1 MKKIFFMGVM
11 GMFLL
16 GSCNNHSGHSHE
28 GHNHDHEGCTHSHE
42 KEAHNHEGHSH
53 EHDHE
58 GCNHSHDGHK
68 HEAGEHKH
76 EGHNHDH
83 EGCNHDHEGHKH
95 EATEAH
101 AHEGC
106 NHSHGEEAHNHEGH
120 NHKGHNHSH
129 DGHNH
134 AATEAHVHEG
144 HSHDHAHDHGSNP
157 DEIILAPEKA
167 KAAGVMS
174 EIIQPKSF
182 RQVIKA
188 SGEVQA
194 AQGNESVIVANVAGV
209 VSFQRSVT
217 EGMQVGKGATI
228 MSISASKL
236 QEGDPAERARI
247 AYEAAKAD
255 FERASRLV
263 KSQIVSQK
271 EFNAIKEK
279 YENAKVAYE
288 AIANNQTES
297 GVAVSAPMGG
307 YIKNLLVK
315 EGDYVAVGQP
325 LATVTQNN
333 RLFLRADVSER
344 YYKYL
349 NGITS
354 ANFKTPYDNQVYE
367 LESLNGKLLSY
378 GKSSG
383 SFYVPVT
390 FSFDNKGDIIPG
402 SFVEIYL
409 LSKQM
414 ENTLVL
420 PVEALTEEQG
430 LYFIY
435 LQKCEES
442 YKKQEVKLGASNGK
456 EVQILSGVNPGDKV
470 VVKGAYHVKLASASN
485 ALPAHSHEH

>member
-1 MKKIFFMGVM
+1 MKKTFFMGVM

-16 GSCNNHSGHSHE
+16 GSCSSHS
-28 GHNHDHEGCTHSHE
+28 GHNHDHEGHNHATEEH
-42 KEAHNHEGHSH
+42 AQNHEGHSH

-58 GCNHSHDGHK
+58 GHN
-68 HEAGEHKH
+68 HEAGE
-76 EGHNHDH
+76 
-83 EGCNHDHEGHKH
+83 
-95 EATEAH
+95 
-101 AHEGC
+101 
-106 NHSHGEEAHNHEGH
+106 HNHEGH
-120 NHKGHNHSH
+120 NHDAHEGHTHEAT
-129 DGHNH
+129 DALAGHNH
-134 AATEAHVHEG
+134 AATDAHAG
-144 HSHDHAHDHGSNP
+144 HDHGHEHGSNP

-167 KAAGVMS
+167 KAAGVASM
-174 EIIQPKSF
+174 EIQPKSF

-194 AQGNESVIVANVAGV
+194 AQGNESTIVANVAGV

-217 EGMQVGKGATI
+217 EGMQVGKGAAI
-228 MSISASKL
+228 MTISASKL
-236 QEGDPAERARI
+236 QDGDPAERARI
-247 AYEAAKAD
+247 AYEAAMAD
-255 FERASRLV
+255 FARARRLV
-263 KSQIVSQK
+263 KNQIVSQK

-279 YENAKVAYE
+279 YENEKVAYE
-288 AIANNQTES
+288 AIGENQTKS

-315 EGDYVAVGQP
+315 EGDYVSVGQP

-367 LESLNGKLLSY
+367 LEALNGKLLSY
-378 GKSSG
+378 GKSAG

-414 ENTLVL
+414 ENAMVL

-435 LQKCEES
+435 IQKCGES

-456 EVQILSGVNPGDKV
+456 EVQILSGIQPGDRV
-470 VVKGAYHVKLASASN
+470 VVKGAYHVKLAAVSN
-485 ALPAHSHEH
+485 ALPAHCHEH

>member
-16 GSCNNHSGHSHE
+16 GSCSSHSGHNHEGHDHE
-28 GHNHDHEGCTHSHE
+28 GHNHATEEH
-42 KEAHNHEGHSH
+42 AHNHEGHSH
-53 EHDHE
+53 ESHDHE
-58 GCNHSHDGHK
+58 GHNH
-68 HEAGEHKH
+68 GE

-83 EGCNHDHEGHKH
+83 EGHDH
-95 EATEAH
+95 
-101 AHEGC
+101 
-106 NHSHGEEAHNHEGH
+106 SHDGHNHEGH
-120 NHKGHNHSH
+120 NHAEEAHNHDAH
-129 DGHNH
+129 EGHNH
-134 AATEAHVHEG
+134 AEEVHNHDAHAHEG
-144 HSHDHAHDHGSNP
+144 HNHDAHAHEGHDHGHDHGSNP
-157 DEIILAPEKA
+157 DEIILAPHKA
-167 KAAGVMS
+167 KAAGVASM
-174 EIIQPKSF
+174 EIQPKSF

-194 AQGNESVIVANVAGV
+194 AQGNESTIVANVAGV

-228 MSISASKL
+228 MTISASKL
-236 QEGDPAERARI
+236 QDGDPAERARI

-255 FERASRLV
+255 FDRASRLV
-263 KSQIVSQK
+263 ESQIVSQK

-279 YENAKVAYE
+279 YENARIAYE
-288 AIANNQTES
+288 ALSKNQTKG

-315 EGDYVAVGQP
+315 EGDYVSVGQP

-349 NGITS
+349 NNIIS

-367 LESLNGKLLSY
+367 LEALNGKLLSY
-378 GKSSG
+378 GKSAG

-390 FSFDNKGDIIPG
+390 FSFDNKGEIIPG

-409 LSKQM
+409 LSKDM
-414 ENTLVL
+414 ENSIVL

-435 LQKCEES
+435 IQKCEES

-456 EVQILSGVNPGDKV
+456 EVQILSGVQPGDKV

>member
-1 MKKIFFMGVM
+1 MKKTFFMGVM

-16 GSCNNHSGHSHE
+16 GSCSSHSGHNHEGHDHE
-28 GHNHDHEGCTHSHE
+28 GHNHATEEH
-42 KEAHNHEGHSH
+42 AHNHEGHSH
-53 EHDHE
+53 EHDH
-58 GCNHSHDGHK
+58 N
-68 HEAGEHKH
+68 H

-83 EGCNHDHEGHKH
+83 EGHSHSHEGHNHDHEGHNH
-95 EATEAH
+95 EAH
-101 AHEGC
+101 D
-106 NHSHGEEAHNHEGH
+106 HSHDGHNHEGH
-120 NHKGHNHSH
+120 NHNHEGHDHSHEGHNHDAH
-129 DGHNH
+129 KHEAKAEAHNH
-134 AATEAHVHEG
+134 DAHVHEG
-144 HSHDHAHDHGSNP
+144 HDHDHGHAHGVNP
-157 DEIILAPEKA
+157 DEIILAPHKA
-167 KAAGVMS
+167 KAAGVASM
-174 EIIQPKSF
+174 EIQPKAF

-194 AQGNESVIVANVAGV
+194 AQGNESTIVANVSGI

-217 EGMQVGKGATI
+217 EGMQVGKGATL
-228 MSISASKL
+228 MTISASNL
-236 QEGDPAERARI
+236 QDGDPAERARI
-247 AYEAAKAD
+247 AYESAKSD
-255 FERASRLV
+255 FDRASRLV
-263 KSQIVSQK
+263 ESQIVSQK
-271 EFNAIKEK
+271 EFNAIKER
-279 YENAKVAYE
+279 YENAKLAYE
-288 AIANNQTES
+288 ALGKNQTKK
-297 GVAVSAPMGG
+297 GVSVTSPMGG

-315 EGDYVAVGQP
+315 EGDYVSVGQP
-325 LATVTQNN
+325 IATVTQNN

-349 NGITS
+349 NNISS

-367 LESLNGKLLSY
+367 LEALNGKLLSY
-378 GKSSG
+378 GKSAG

-414 ENTLVL
+414 DDAIVL

-435 LQKCEES
+435 IQKCEES
-442 YKKQEVKLGASNGK
+442 YKKQEVKLGAGNGK
-456 EVQILSGVNPGDKV
+456 EVQILSGVHPGDKV

>member
-16 GSCNNHSGHSHE
+16 GSCSSNSGHSHE
-28 GHNHDHEGCTHSHE
+28 GHHHDHEGHNHATEEH
-42 KEAHNHEGHSH
+42 AHNHEGHSH
-53 EHDHE
+53 EHE
-58 GCNHSHDGHK
+58 GHN
-68 HEAGEHKH
+68 H
-76 EGHNHDH
+76 EGHNH
-83 EGCNHDHEGHKH
+83 
-95 EATEAH
+95 EAH
-101 AHEGC
+101 EH
-106 NHSHGEEAHNHEGH
+106 NHAAEAHNHEGH
-120 NHKGHNHSH
+120 NH
-129 DGHNH
+129 
-134 AATEAHVHEG
+134 ATEAHNHDAHAGHNHEAEAHNHDVHAG
-144 HSHDHAHDHGSNP
+144 HDHDHGHAHGVNP
-157 DEIILAPEKA
+157 DEIMLAPHKA
-167 KAAGVMS
+167 KAAGVVS
-174 EIIQPKSF
+174 EVIQPKPF
-182 RQVIKA
+182 RQIIKA

-194 AQGNESVIVANVAGV
+194 AQGNESIVVANVSGI

-217 EGMQVGKGATI
+217 EGMQVGKGASL

-236 QEGDPAERARI
+236 QDGDPAERARI

-263 KSQIVSQK
+263 ESQIVSQK
-271 EFNAIKEK
+271 EFVAIKEK
-279 YENAKVAYE
+279 YENAKLAYE
-288 AIANNQTES
+288 ALAKNQTKH
-297 GVAVSAPMGG
+297 GVSVTSPMGG

-315 EGDYVAVGQP
+315 EGDYVSVGQP

-367 LESLNGKLLSY
+367 LEALNGKLLSY
-378 GKSSG
+378 GKSAGAG

-402 SFVEIYL
+402 SFVEIFL

-414 ENTLVL
+414 EDAIVL

-435 LQKCEES
+435 IQNCEES

-456 EVQILSGVNPGDKV
+456 EVQILSGVHPGDKV

>member
-16 GSCNNHSGHSHE
+16 GSCSSHSGHNHEGHDHEGHNHATEEHAHNNEGHSHESHDHEGHNHGEE
-28 GHNHDHEGCTHSHE
+28 GHNHDHEG
-42 KEAHNHEGHSH
+42 
-53 EHDHE
+53 HD
-58 GCNHSHDGHK
+58 HSHDG
-68 HEAGEHKH
+68 
-76 EGHNHDH
+76 
-83 EGCNHDHEGHKH
+83 
-95 EATEAH
+95 
-101 AHEGC
+101 
-106 NHSHGEEAHNHEGH
+106 HNHEGH
-120 NHKGHNHSH
+120 NHAEEAHNHDAH
-129 DGHNH
+129 EGHNH
-134 AATEAHVHEG
+134 AEEVHNHDAHAHEG
-144 HSHDHAHDHGSNP
+144 HNHDAHEGHDHGHDHGSNP
-157 DEIILAPEKA
+157 DEIILAPHKA
-167 KAAGVMS
+167 KAAGVASM
-174 EIIQPKSF
+174 EIQPKSF

-194 AQGNESVIVANVAGV
+194 AQGNESTIVANVAGV

-228 MSISASKL
+228 MTISASKL

-255 FERASRLV
+255 FDRASRLV
-263 KSQIVSQK
+263 ESQIVSQK

-279 YENAKVAYE
+279 YENARIAYE
-288 AIANNQTES
+288 ALSKNQTKG

-315 EGDYVAVGQP
+315 EGDYVSVGQP

-349 NGITS
+349 NNITS

-367 LESLNGKLLSY
+367 LEALNGKLLSY
-378 GKSSG
+378 GKSAG

-390 FSFDNKGDIIPG
+390 FSFDNKGEIIPG

-409 LSKQM
+409 LSKDM
-414 ENTLVL
+414 ENSIVL

-435 LQKCEES
+435 IQKCEES

-456 EVQILSGVNPGDKV
+456 EVQILSGVQPGDKV

>member
-1 MKKIFFMGVM
+1 MKKLFFMGVM

-28 GHNHDHEGCTHSHE
+28 GHEHEGCTHSHE
-42 KEAHNHEGHSH
+42 EQAHNHEGHSH
-53 EHDHE
+53 EQD
-58 GCNHSHDGHK
+58 
-68 HEAGEHKH
+68 H
-76 EGHNHDH
+76 EGHNH
-83 EGCNHDHEGHKH
+83 
-95 EATEAH
+95 EA
-101 AHEGC
+101 
-106 NHSHGEEAHNHEGH
+106 GEHNHEGH
-120 NHKGHNHSH
+120 NHEATDAHEQDGHSH
-129 DGHNH
+129 EGHNH
-134 AATEAHVHEG
+134 AQEAKADAHAG
-144 HSHDHAHDHGSNP
+144 HDHGHEHGSNP

-167 KAAGVMS
+167 KAAGVASM
-174 EIIQPKSF
+174 EIQPKAF

-188 SGEVQA
+188 SGEVQS
-194 AQGNESVIVANVAGV
+194 AQGNESTIVANVSGV

-217 EGMQVGKGATI
+217 EGMQVGKGTAL
-228 MSISASKL
+228 MSISASNL
-236 QEGDPAERARI
+236 QDGDPAERARI
-247 AYEAAKAD
+247 AYESAKAD
-255 FERASRLV
+255 FDRASRLV
-263 KSQIVSQK
+263 ESQIVSQK

-279 YENAKVAYE
+279 YESAKLAYE
-288 AIANNQTES
+288 ALSKNQTKN
-297 GVAVSAPMGG
+297 GVSVTSPMGG

-367 LESLNGKLLSY
+367 LEALNGKLLSY
-378 GKSSG
+378 GKSAG
-383 SFYVPVT
+383 SFYIPVT
-390 FSFDNKGDIIPG
+390 FSFDNKGDIMPG

-409 LSKQM
+409 LSKPM
-414 ENTLVL
+414 ENTIAL
-420 PVEALTEEQG
+420 PIEALTEEQG

-435 LQKCEES
+435 IQKCAES
-442 YKKQEVKLGASNGK
+442 YRKQEVKLGASNGK
-456 EVQILSGVNPGDKV
+456 EVEILSGVNPGDKV

>member
-16 GSCNNHSGHSHE
+16 GSCSSNSGHSHE
-28 GHNHDHEGCTHSHE
+28 GHNHDHEGHNHATEEHAHSHE
-42 KEAHNHEGHSH
+42 EHSHEHEGHNHEGHNHEAH
-53 EHDHE
+53 EH
-58 GCNHSHDGHK
+58 NH
-68 HEAGEHKH
+68 A
-76 EGHNHDH
+76 
-83 EGCNHDHEGHKH
+83 
-95 EATEAH
+95 A
-101 AHEGC
+101 
-106 NHSHGEEAHNHEGH
+106 EAHNHEGH
-120 NHKGHNHSH
+120 NH
-129 DGHNH
+129 
-134 AATEAHVHEG
+134 ATEAHNHDAHAGHNHEAEAHNHDAHEG
-144 HSHDHAHDHGSNP
+144 HNHDHGHAHGVNP
-157 DEIILAPEKA
+157 DEIMLAPAKA
-167 KAAGVMS
+167 KAAGVVS
-174 EIIQPKSF
+174 EVIQPKPF
-182 RQVIKA
+182 RQIIKA

-194 AQGNESVIVANVAGV
+194 AQGNESIVVANVSGI

-217 EGMQVGKGATI
+217 EGMQVGKGASL

-236 QEGDPAERARI
+236 QDGDPAERARI

-263 KSQIVSQK
+263 ESQIVSQK
-271 EFNAIKEK
+271 EFVAIKEK
-279 YENAKVAYE
+279 YENAKLAYE
-288 AIANNQTES
+288 ALAKNQTKH
-297 GVAVSAPMGG
+297 GVSVTSPMGG

-315 EGDYVAVGQP
+315 EGDYVSVGQP

-367 LESLNGKLLSY
+367 LEALNGKLLSY
-378 GKSSG
+378 GKSAGAG

-402 SFVEIYL
+402 SFVEIFL

-414 ENTLVL
+414 EDAIVL

-435 LQKCEES
+435 IQNCEES

-456 EVQILSGVNPGDKV
+456 EVQILSGVHPGDKV

>member
-1 MKKIFFMGVM
+1 MKKLFFMGVM

-28 GHNHDHEGCTHSHE
+28 GHDHEGCTLSHE
-42 KEAHNHEGHSH
+42 EQAHNHEGHSH
-53 EHDHE
+53 EQD
-58 GCNHSHDGHK
+58 
-68 HEAGEHKH
+68 H
-76 EGHNHDH
+76 EGHNH
-83 EGCNHDHEGHKH
+83 
-95 EATEAH
+95 EA
-101 AHEGC
+101 
-106 NHSHGEEAHNHEGH
+106 GEHNHEGH
-120 NHKGHNHSH
+120 NHEATDAHEQEGHSH
-129 DGHNH
+129 EGHNH
-134 AATEAHVHEG
+134 AQEAKADAHAG
-144 HSHDHAHDHGSNP
+144 HDHGHEHGSNP

-167 KAAGVMS
+167 KAAGVASM
-174 EIIQPKSF
+174 EIQPKAF

-188 SGEVQA
+188 SGEVQS
-194 AQGNESVIVANVAGV
+194 AQGNESTIVANVSGV

-217 EGMQVGKGATI
+217 EGMQVGKGTVL
-228 MSISASKL
+228 MSISASNL
-236 QEGDPAERARI
+236 QDGDPAERARI
-247 AYEAAKAD
+247 AYESAKAD
-255 FERASRLV
+255 FDRASRLV
-263 KSQIVSQK
+263 ESQIVSQK

-279 YENAKVAYE
+279 YESAKLAYE
-288 AIANNQTES
+288 ALSKNQTKN
-297 GVAVSAPMGG
+297 GVSVTSPMGG

-315 EGDYVAVGQP
+315 EGDYVSVGQP

-367 LESLNGKLLSY
+367 LEALNGKLLSY
-378 GKSSG
+378 GKSAG

-390 FSFDNKGDIIPG
+390 FSFDNKGDIMPG

-409 LSKQM
+409 LSKPM
-414 ENTLVL
+414 ENTIAL
-420 PVEALTEEQG
+420 PIEALTEEQG

-435 LQKCEES
+435 IQKCAES
-442 YKKQEVKLGASNGK
+442 YRKQEVKLGASNGK
-456 EVQILSGVNPGDKV
+456 EVEILSGVNPGDKV

>member
-16 GSCNNHSGHSHE
+16 GSCSSNSGHSHE
-28 GHNHDHEGCTHSHE
+28 GHHHDHEGHNHATEEHAHSHE
-42 KEAHNHEGHSH
+42 EHSHEHEGHNHEGHNHEAH
-53 EHDHE
+53 EH
-58 GCNHSHDGHK
+58 NHV
-68 HEAGEHKH
+68 A
-76 EGHNHDH
+76 
-83 EGCNHDHEGHKH
+83 
-95 EATEAH
+95 
-101 AHEGC
+101 
-106 NHSHGEEAHNHEGH
+106 EAHNHEGH
-120 NHKGHNHSH
+120 NH
-129 DGHNH
+129 
-134 AATEAHVHEG
+134 ATEAHNHDAHAGHNHEAEAHNHDAHEG
-144 HSHDHAHDHGSNP
+144 HNHDHGHAHGVNP
-157 DEIILAPEKA
+157 DEIMLAPHKA
-167 KAAGVMS
+167 KAAGVVS
-174 EIIQPKSF
+174 EVIQPKPF
-182 RQVIKA
+182 RQIIKA

-194 AQGNESVIVANVAGV
+194 AQGNESIVVANVSGI

-217 EGMQVGKGATI
+217 EGMQVGKGASL

-236 QEGDPAERARI
+236 QDGDPAERARI

-263 KSQIVSQK
+263 ENQIVSQK
-271 EFNAIKEK
+271 EFVAIKEK
-279 YENAKVAYE
+279 YENAKLAYE
-288 AIANNQTES
+288 ALAKNQTKH
-297 GVAVSAPMGG
+297 GVSVTSPMGG

-315 EGDYVAVGQP
+315 EGDYVSVGQP

-367 LESLNGKLLSY
+367 LEALNGKLLSY
-378 GKSSG
+378 GKSAGAG

-402 SFVEIYL
+402 SFVEIFL

-414 ENTLVL
+414 EDAIVL

-435 LQKCEES
+435 IQNCEES

-456 EVQILSGVNPGDKV
+456 EVQILSGVHPGDKV

>member
-1 MKKIFFMGVM
+1 MKKTFFMGVM

-28 GHNHDHEGCTHSHE
+28 GHDHEGCTHSHE
-42 KEAHNHEGHSH
+42 EQAHNHEGHSH
-53 EHDHE
+53 EQD
-58 GCNHSHDGHK
+58 
-68 HEAGEHKH
+68 H
-76 EGHNHDH
+76 EGHNH
-83 EGCNHDHEGHKH
+83 EAGELNHEGHNH
-95 EATEAH
+95 EATD
-101 AHEGC
+101 AHEQEGH
-106 NHSHGEEAHNHEGH
+106 NHEAETHNHEGH
-120 NHKGHNHSH
+120 NHAQEAKA
-129 DGHNH
+129 DAH
-134 AATEAHVHEG
+134 AG
-144 HSHDHAHDHGSNP
+144 HDHGHEHGSNP

-167 KAAGVMS
+167 KAAGVASM
-174 EIIQPKSF
+174 EIQPKAF

-188 SGEVQA
+188 SGEVQS
-194 AQGNESVIVANVAGV
+194 AQGNESTIVANVSGV

-217 EGMQVGKGATI
+217 EGMQVGKGTAL
-228 MSISASKL
+228 MSISASNL
-236 QEGDPAERARI
+236 QDGDPAERARI
-247 AYEAAKAD
+247 AYESAKAD
-255 FERASRLV
+255 FDRASRLV
-263 KSQIVSQK
+263 ESQIVSQK

-279 YENAKVAYE
+279 YESAKLAYE
-288 AIANNQTES
+288 ALSKNQTKN
-297 GVAVSAPMGG
+297 GVSVTSPMGG

-367 LESLNGKLLSY
+367 LEALNGKLLSY
-378 GKSSG
+378 GKSAG

-390 FSFDNKGDIIPG
+390 FSFDNKGDIMPG

-409 LSKQM
+409 LSKPM
-414 ENTLVL
+414 ENTIAL
-420 PVEALTEEQG
+420 PIEALTEEQG

-435 LQKCEES
+435 IQKCAES
-442 YKKQEVKLGASNGK
+442 YRKQEVKLGASNGK
-456 EVQILSGVNPGDKV
+456 EVEILSGVNPGDKV

>member
-1 MKKIFFMGVM
+1 MKKTFFMGVM

-16 GSCNNHSGHSHE
+16 GSCSSHS
-28 GHNHDHEGCTHSHE
+28 GHNHDHEGHNHATEEH
-42 KEAHNHEGHSH
+42 AHNHEGHSH
-53 EHDHE
+53 EH
-58 GCNHSHDGHK
+58 NHDGHS
-68 HEAGEHKH
+68 H
-76 EGHNHDH
+76 EGHD
-83 EGCNHDHEGHKH
+83 
-95 EATEAH
+95 
-101 AHEGC
+101 
-106 NHSHGEEAHNHEGH
+106 
-120 NHKGHNHSH
+120 HSH

-134 AATEAHVHEG
+134 DGHNHDGHNHNHDAHASHNHENHKHEAKADAHAHVHEG
-144 HSHDHAHDHGSNP
+144 HSHDHGHAHGSNP
-157 DEIILAPEKA
+157 DEIIFAPEKA
-167 KAAGVMS
+167 KAAGVASM
-174 EIIQPKSF
+174 EIQPKSF

-194 AQGNESVIVANVAGV
+194 AQGNESTIVANVAGV

-217 EGMQVGKGATI
+217 EGMQVGKGAAI
-228 MSISASKL
+228 MTISASKL
-236 QEGDPAERARI
+236 QDGDPAERARI

-255 FERASRLV
+255 FDRASRLV
-263 KSQIVSQK
+263 ESQIVSQK

-279 YENAKVAYE
+279 YENARLAYE
-288 AIANNQTES
+288 ALSKNQTKS

-367 LESLNGKLLSY
+367 LEALNGKLLSY
-378 GKSSG
+378 GKSAG

-409 LSKQM
+409 LSKDM
-414 ENTLVL
+414 ENTIVL

-435 LQKCEES
+435 IQKCAES

-456 EVQILSGVNPGDKV
+456 EVQILSGVTPGDKV

>member
-1 MKKIFFMGVM
+1 MKKLFFMGVM

-28 GHNHDHEGCTHSHE
+28 GHDHEGCTHSHE
-42 KEAHNHEGHSH
+42 EQAHNHEGHSH
-53 EHDHE
+53 EHDH
-58 GCNHSHDGHK
+58 DGHN
-68 HEAGEHKH
+68 HEAGE
-76 EGHNHDH
+76 
-83 EGCNHDHEGHKH
+83 
-95 EATEAH
+95 
-101 AHEGC
+101 
-106 NHSHGEEAHNHEGH
+106 HNHEGH
-120 NHKGHNHSH
+120 NHEATDAHEQ

-134 AATEAHVHEG
+134 EAETHNHEG
-144 HSHDHAHDHGSNP
+144 HNHAQEAKADAHAGHDHGHEHGGNP

-167 KAAGVMS
+167 KAAGVASM
-174 EIIQPKSF
+174 EIQPKAF

-188 SGEVQA
+188 SGEVQS
-194 AQGNESVIVANVAGV
+194 AQGNESTIVANVSGV

-217 EGMQVGKGATI
+217 EGMQVGKGTAL
-228 MSISASKL
+228 MSISASNL
-236 QEGDPAERARI
+236 QDGDPAERARI
-247 AYEAAKAD
+247 AYESAKAD
-255 FERASRLV
+255 FDRASRLV
-263 KSQIVSQK
+263 ESQIVSQK

-279 YENAKVAYE
+279 YESAKLAYE
-288 AIANNQTES
+288 ALSKNQTKN
-297 GVAVSAPMGG
+297 GVSVTSPMGG

-367 LESLNGKLLSY
+367 LEALNGKLLSY
-378 GKSSG
+378 GKSAG
-383 SFYVPVT
+383 SFYIPVT
-390 FSFDNKGDIIPG
+390 FSFDNKGDIMPG

-409 LSKQM
+409 LSKPM
-414 ENTLVL
+414 ENTIAL
-420 PVEALTEEQG
+420 PIEALTEEQG

-435 LQKCEES
+435 IQKCAES
-442 YKKQEVKLGASNGK
+442 YRKQEVKLGASNGK
-456 EVQILSGVNPGDKV
+456 EVEILSGVNPGDKV

>member
-1 MKKIFFMGVM
+1 MKKTFFMGVM

-16 GSCNNHSGHSHE
+16 GSCSSHS
-28 GHNHDHEGCTHSHE
+28 GHNHDHEGHNHATEEH
-42 KEAHNHEGHSH
+42 AHNHEGHSH

-58 GCNHSHDGHK
+58 GHN
-68 HEAGEHKH
+68 HEAGE
-76 EGHNHDH
+76 
-83 EGCNHDHEGHKH
+83 
-95 EATEAH
+95 
-101 AHEGC
+101 
-106 NHSHGEEAHNHEGH
+106 HNHEGH
-120 NHKGHNHSH
+120 NHDAHEGHTHEATDAH
-129 DGHNH
+129 AGHNH
-134 AATEAHVHEG
+134 AATDAHAG
-144 HSHDHAHDHGSNP
+144 HDHGHEHGSNP

-167 KAAGVMS
+167 KAAGVASM
-174 EIIQPKSF
+174 EIQPKSF

-194 AQGNESVIVANVAGV
+194 AQGNESTIVANVSGV

-217 EGMQVGKGATI
+217 EGMQVGKGAAI
-228 MSISASKL
+228 MTISASQL
-236 QEGDPAERARI
+236 QDGDPAERARI

-255 FERASRLV
+255 FARARRLV

-279 YENAKVAYE
+279 YENARLAYE
-288 AIANNQTES
+288 ALSKNQTKN

-367 LESLNGKLLSY
+367 LEALNGKLLSY
-378 GKSSG
+378 GKSAG

-409 LSKQM
+409 LSKDM
-414 ENTLVL
+414 ENSIVL

-430 LYFIY
+430 LYFVY

-456 EVQILSGVNPGDKV
+456 EVQILSGVHPGDKV

>member
-16 GSCNNHSGHSHE
+16 GSCSSHSGHNHEGHDHEGHNHATEEHAHNHEGHSHESHDHE
-28 GHNHDHEGCTHSHE
+28 GHNHDHEGD
-42 KEAHNHEGHSH
+42 NH
-53 EHDHE
+53 D
-58 GCNHSHDGHK
+58 HSHD
-68 HEAGEHKH
+68 
-76 EGHNHDH
+76 
-83 EGCNHDHEGHKH
+83 
-95 EATEAH
+95 
-101 AHEGC
+101 
-106 NHSHGEEAHNHEGH
+106 SHNHEGH
-120 NHKGHNHSH
+120 NHEGHNHDAH
-129 DGHNH
+129 EGHNH
-134 AATEAHVHEG
+134 AEEVHNHDAHAHEG
-144 HSHDHAHDHGSNP
+144 HNHDAHEGHDHGHDHGSNP
-157 DEIILAPEKA
+157 DEIILAPHKA
-167 KAAGVMS
+167 KAAGVASM
-174 EIIQPKSF
+174 EIQPKSF

-194 AQGNESVIVANVAGV
+194 AQGNESTIVANVAGV

-236 QEGDPAERARI
+236 QDGDPAERARI

-255 FERASRLV
+255 FDRASRLV
-263 KSQIVSQK
+263 ESQIVSQK

-279 YENAKVAYE
+279 YENARIAYE
-288 AIANNQTES
+288 ALSKNQTKG

-315 EGDYVAVGQP
+315 EGDYVSVGQP

-349 NGITS
+349 NNITS

-367 LESLNGKLLSY
+367 LEALNGKLLSY
-378 GKSSG
+378 GKSAG

-390 FSFDNKGDIIPG
+390 FSFDNKGEIIPG

-409 LSKQM
+409 LSKDM
-414 ENTLVL
+414 ENSIVL

-435 LQKCEES
+435 IQKCEES

-456 EVQILSGVNPGDKV
+456 EVQILSGVQPGDKV

>member
-16 GSCNNHSGHSHE
+16 GSCSSHSGHSHE
-28 GHNHDHEGCTHSHE
+28 GHNHDHEGHNHATEEHAHSHE
-42 KEAHNHEGHSH
+42 EHSH
-53 EHDHE
+53 EHE
-58 GCNHSHDGHK
+58 G
-68 HEAGEHKH
+68 
-76 EGHNHDH
+76 
-83 EGCNHDHEGHKH
+83 
-95 EATEAH
+95 
-101 AHEGC
+101 
-106 NHSHGEEAHNHEGH
+106 HNHEGH
-120 NHKGHNHSH
+120 NHEAHAGHNHEAEA
-129 DGHNH
+129 HNH
-134 AATEAHVHEG
+134 DAHTG
-144 HSHDHAHDHGSNP
+144 HDHDHGHAHGTNP
-157 DEIILAPEKA
+157 DEIMLAPAKA
-167 KAAGVMS
+167 KAAGVVS
-174 EIIQPKSF
+174 EVIQPKPF
-182 RQVIKA
+182 RQIIKA

-194 AQGNESVIVANVAGV
+194 AQGNESIVVANVSGI

-217 EGMQVGKGATI
+217 EGMQVGKGASL

-236 QEGDPAERARI
+236 QDGDPAERARI

-263 KSQIVSQK
+263 ESQIVSQK
-271 EFNAIKEK
+271 EFVAIKEK
-279 YENAKVAYE
+279 YENAKLAYE
-288 AIANNQTES
+288 ALAKNQTKN
-297 GVAVSAPMGG
+297 GVSVTSPMGG

-315 EGDYVAVGQP
+315 EGDYVSVGQP

-354 ANFKTPYDNQVYE
+354 ANFKTPYDNHVYE
-367 LESLNGKLLSY
+367 LEALNGKLLSY
-378 GKSSG
+378 GKSSGAG

-402 SFVEIYL
+402 SFVEIFL

-414 ENTLVL
+414 EDAIVL

-435 LQKCEES
+435 IQNCEES

-456 EVQILSGVNPGDKV
+456 EVQILSGVYPGDKV

>member
-1 MKKIFFMGVM
+1 MKKFFFMGVM

-16 GSCNNHSGHSHE
+16 GSCSSHSGHSHE
-28 GHNHDHEGCTHSHE
+28 GHSHDHEGHNHATEEHAHS
-42 KEAHNHEGHSH
+42 HEGHSH
-53 EHDHE
+53 EHEDH
-58 GCNHSHDGHK
+58 NHD
-68 HEAGEHKH
+68 AH
-76 EGHNHDH
+76 EGHD
-83 EGCNHDHEGHKH
+83 
-95 EATEAH
+95 
-101 AHEGC
+101 
-106 NHSHGEEAHNHEGH
+106 
-120 NHKGHNHSH
+120 
-129 DGHNH
+129 
-134 AATEAHVHEG
+134 
-144 HSHDHAHDHGSNP
+144 HDHGHDHGVNP
-157 DEIILAPEKA
+157 DEIMLAPAKA
-167 KAAGVMS
+167 KAAGVAS
-174 EIIQPKSF
+174 EVIQPKPF
-182 RQVIKA
+182 RQIIKA

-194 AQGNESVIVANVAGV
+194 AQGNESIVVANVSGI

-217 EGMQVGKGATI
+217 EGMQVGKGASL

-236 QEGDPAERARI
+236 QDGDPAERARI

-263 KSQIVSQK
+263 ESQIVSQK
-271 EFNAIKEK
+271 EFVAIKEK
-279 YENAKVAYE
+279 YENAKLAYE
-288 AIANNQTES
+288 ALAKNQTKN
-297 GVAVSAPMGG
+297 GVSVTSPMGG

-315 EGDYVAVGQP
+315 EGDYVSVGQP

-367 LESLNGKLLSY
+367 LEALNGKLLSY
-378 GKSSG
+378 GKSAGAG

-402 SFVEIYL
+402 SFVEIFL

-414 ENTLVL
+414 EDAIVL

-435 LQKCEES
+435 IQNCEES

-456 EVQILSGVNPGDKV
+456 EVQILSGVHPGDKV

>member
-1 MKKIFFMGVM
+1 MKKLFFMGVM

-28 GHNHDHEGCTHSHE
+28 GHEHEGCTHSHE
-42 KEAHNHEGHSH
+42 EQAHNHEGHSH

-58 GCNHSHDGHK
+58 GHN
-68 HEAGEHKH
+68 HEAGE
-76 EGHNHDH
+76 
-83 EGCNHDHEGHKH
+83 
-95 EATEAH
+95 
-101 AHEGC
+101 
-106 NHSHGEEAHNHEGH
+106 HNHEGH
-120 NHKGHNHSH
+120 NHEATDAHDQEGHNHEAETH
-129 DGHNH
+129 NHEGHNH
-134 AATEAHVHEG
+134 AQEAKADAHAG
-144 HSHDHAHDHGSNP
+144 HDHGHEHGSNP

-167 KAAGVMS
+167 KAAGVASM
-174 EIIQPKSF
+174 EIQPKAF

-188 SGEVQA
+188 SGEVQS
-194 AQGNESVIVANVAGV
+194 AQGNESTIVANVSGV

-217 EGMQVGKGATI
+217 EGMQVGKGTAL
-228 MSISASKL
+228 MSISASNL
-236 QEGDPAERARI
+236 QDGDPAERARI
-247 AYEAAKAD
+247 AYESAKAD
-255 FERASRLV
+255 FDRASRLV
-263 KSQIVSQK
+263 ESQIVSQK

-279 YENAKVAYE
+279 YESAKLAYE
-288 AIANNQTES
+288 ALSKNQTKN
-297 GVAVSAPMGG
+297 GVSVTSPMGG

-367 LESLNGKLLSY
+367 LEALNGKLLSY
-378 GKSSG
+378 GKSAG

-390 FSFDNKGDIIPG
+390 FSFDNKGDIMPG

-409 LSKQM
+409 LSKPM
-414 ENTLVL
+414 ENTIAL
-420 PVEALTEEQG
+420 PIEALTEEQG

-435 LQKCEES
+435 IQKCAES
-442 YKKQEVKLGASNGK
+442 YRKQEVKLGASNGK
-456 EVQILSGVNPGDKV
+456 EVEILSGVNPGDKV

>member
-16 GSCNNHSGHSHE
+16 GSCSSHSGHNHEGHDHEGHNHATEEHAHNHEGHSHESHDHE
-28 GHNHDHEGCTHSHE
+28 GHNHDHEGD
-42 KEAHNHEGHSH
+42 NH
-53 EHDHE
+53 D
-58 GCNHSHDGHK
+58 HSHD
-68 HEAGEHKH
+68 
-76 EGHNHDH
+76 
-83 EGCNHDHEGHKH
+83 
-95 EATEAH
+95 
-101 AHEGC
+101 
-106 NHSHGEEAHNHEGH
+106 SHNHEGH
-120 NHKGHNHSH
+120 NHEGHNHDAH
-129 DGHNH
+129 EGHNH
-134 AATEAHVHEG
+134 AEEVHNHDAHAHEG
-144 HSHDHAHDHGSNP
+144 HNHDAHEGHDHGHDHGSNP
-157 DEIILAPEKA
+157 DEIILAPHKA
-167 KAAGVMS
+167 KAAGVASM
-174 EIIQPKSF
+174 EIQPKSF

-194 AQGNESVIVANVAGV
+194 AQGNESTIVANVAGV

-228 MSISASKL
+228 MTISASKL
-236 QEGDPAERARI
+236 QDGDPAERARI

-255 FERASRLV
+255 FDRASRLV
-263 KSQIVSQK
+263 ESQIVSQK

-279 YENAKVAYE
+279 YENARIAYE
-288 AIANNQTES
+288 ALSKNQTKG

-315 EGDYVAVGQP
+315 EGDYVSVGQP

-349 NGITS
+349 NNISS

-367 LESLNGKLLSY
+367 LEALNGKLLSY
-378 GKSSG
+378 GKSAG

-390 FSFDNKGDIIPG
+390 FSFDNKGEIIPG

-409 LSKQM
+409 LSKDM
-414 ENTLVL
+414 ENSIVL

-435 LQKCEES
+435 IQKCEES

-456 EVQILSGVNPGDKV
+456 EVQILSGVHPGDKV

>member
-16 GSCNNHSGHSHE
+16 GSCSSHSGQSHE
-28 GHNHDHEGCTHSHE
+28 GHNHDHEGHNHATEEH
-42 KEAHNHEGHSH
+42 AHNHEGHSH

-58 GCNHSHDGHK
+58 GHN
-68 HEAGEHKH
+68 HEAGEHNHEGHTHEATDAHAGHNHEATDVH
-76 EGHNHDH
+76 EGHNHEATDAH
-83 EGCNHDHEGHKH
+83 AGHDHG
-95 EATEAH
+95 
-101 AHEGC
+101 
-106 NHSHGEEAHNHEGH
+106 
-120 NHKGHNHSH
+120 
-129 DGHNH
+129 
-134 AATEAHVHEG
+134 
-144 HSHDHAHDHGSNP
+144 HDHGSNP

-167 KAAGVMS
+167 KAAGVASM
-174 EIIQPKSF
+174 EIQPKSF

-194 AQGNESVIVANVAGV
+194 AQGNESTIVASVSGV

-228 MSISASKL
+228 MTISASKL
-236 QEGDPAERARI
+236 QDGDPAERARI

-255 FERASRLV
+255 FDRASRLV

-288 AIANNQTES
+288 AIAKNQTKS

-367 LESLNGKLLSY
+367 LEALNGKLLSY
-378 GKSSG
+378 GKSAG

-409 LSKQM
+409 LSKDM
-414 ENTLVL
+414 ENTIAL

-435 LQKCEES
+435 IQKCAES

-456 EVQILSGVNPGDKV
+456 EVQVLSGVNPGDKV

>member
-16 GSCNNHSGHSHE
+16 GSCSSNSGNSHE
-28 GHNHDHEGCTHSHE
+28 GHNHDHEWHNHATEEH
-42 KEAHNHEGHSH
+42 AHNHEGHSH

-58 GCNHSHDGHK
+58 GHNHD
-68 HEAGEHKH
+68 H

-83 EGCNHDHEGHKH
+83 AGHNH
-95 EATEAH
+95 EA
-101 AHEGC
+101 
-106 NHSHGEEAHNHEGH
+106 GEHNHEGH
-120 NHKGHNHSH
+120 NHDHSKDAHAGHNHTH
-129 DGHNH
+129 TAKADAH
-134 AATEAHVHEG
+134 AHEG
-144 HSHDHAHDHGSNP
+144 HSHDHGHDHGSNP

-167 KAAGVMS
+167 KAAGVASM
-174 EIIQPKSF
+174 EIQPKSF

-194 AQGNESVIVANVAGV
+194 AQGNESTIVANVAGV

-228 MSISASKL
+228 MTISASKL
-236 QEGDPAERARI
+236 QDGDPAERARI

-255 FERASRLV
+255 FDRASRLV
-263 KSQIVSQK
+263 ESQIVSQK

-288 AIANNQTES
+288 AIAKNQTKS

-367 LESLNGKLLSY
+367 LEALNGKLLSY
-378 GKSSG
+378 GKSAG

-409 LSKQM
+409 LSKDM
-414 ENTLVL
+414 ENTIVL

-435 LQKCEES
+435 IQKCAES

-456 EVQILSGVNPGDKV
+456 EVQILSGVTPGDKV

>member
-16 GSCNNHSGHSHE
+16 GSCSSNSGHSHE
-28 GHNHDHEGCTHSHE
+28 GHNHDHEGHNHATEEH
-42 KEAHNHEGHSH
+42 AHNHEGHSH

-58 GCNHSHDGHK
+58 GHN
-68 HEAGEHKH
+68 HEAGE
-76 EGHNHDH
+76 
-83 EGCNHDHEGHKH
+83 
-95 EATEAH
+95 
-101 AHEGC
+101 
-106 NHSHGEEAHNHEGH
+106 HNHEGH
-120 NHKGHNHSH
+120 NHDAHEGHNHEAT
-129 DGHNH
+129 DALAGHNH
-134 AATEAHVHEG
+134 AATDAHAG
-144 HSHDHAHDHGSNP
+144 HDHGHEHGSNP

-167 KAAGVMS
+167 KAAGVASM
-174 EIIQPKSF
+174 EIQPKSF

-194 AQGNESVIVANVAGV
+194 AQGNESTIVANVSGV

-228 MSISASKL
+228 MTISASKL
-236 QEGDPAERARI
+236 QDGDPAERARI

-255 FERASRLV
+255 FARARRLV

-279 YENAKVAYE
+279 FENAKVAYE
-288 AIANNQTES
+288 AIGENQTKN

-367 LESLNGKLLSY
+367 LEALNGKLLSY
-378 GKSSG
+378 GKSAG

-409 LSKQM
+409 LSKDM
-414 ENTLVL
+414 ENSIVL

-430 LYFIY
+430 LYFVY

-456 EVQILSGVNPGDKV
+456 EVHILSGIQPGDRV
-470 VVKGAYHVKLASASN
+470 VVKGAYHVKLAAVSN
-485 ALPAHSHEH
+485 ALPAHCHEH

>member
-16 GSCNNHSGHSHE
+16 GSCSSNSGHSHE
-28 GHNHDHEGCTHSHE
+28 GHNHDHEGHNHSHE
-42 KEAHNHEGHSH
+42 THAHNHEGHSH
-53 EHDHE
+53 DHDHE
-58 GCNHSHDGHK
+58 
-68 HEAGEHKH
+68 
-76 EGHNHDH
+76 
-83 EGCNHDHEGHKH
+83 
-95 EATEAH
+95 
-101 AHEGC
+101 
-106 NHSHGEEAHNHEGH
+106 
-120 NHKGHNHSH
+120 GHNHSH

-134 AATEAHVHEG
+134 EGHEHNHEGHNHDHDGHNHDHSKDAHAGHNHAHEAKATKVDAHAHEG
-144 HSHDHAHDHGSNP
+144 HSHDHGHDHGSNP

-167 KAAGVMS
+167 KAAGVASM
-174 EIIQPKSF
+174 EIQPKSF

-194 AQGNESVIVANVAGV
+194 AQGNESTIVANVAGV

-228 MSISASKL
+228 MTISASKL
-236 QEGDPAERARI
+236 QDGDPAERARI
-247 AYEAAKAD
+247 AYEAAMAD
-255 FERASRLV
+255 FARARRLV

-288 AIANNQTES
+288 AIGENQTKS

-367 LESLNGKLLSY
+367 LEALNGKLLSY
-378 GKSSG
+378 GKSAG

-409 LSKQM
+409 LSKDM
-414 ENTLVL
+414 ENTIAL

-435 LQKCEES
+435 IQKCAES

>member
-1 MKKIFFMGVM
+1 MKKFFFMGVM

-16 GSCNNHSGHSHE
+16 GSCSSHSGHSHE
-28 GHNHDHEGCTHSHE
+28 GHSHDHEGHNHATEEHAHSHE
-42 KEAHNHEGHSH
+42 EHIHEHEDHNHEGHNHEAH
-53 EHDHE
+53 EH
-58 GCNHSHDGHK
+58 NH
-68 HEAGEHKH
+68 A
-76 EGHNHDH
+76 
-83 EGCNHDHEGHKH
+83 
-95 EATEAH
+95 A
-101 AHEGC
+101 
-106 NHSHGEEAHNHEGH
+106 EAHNHEGH
-120 NHKGHNHSH
+120 NHEGHNH
-129 DGHNH
+129 D
-134 AATEAHVHEG
+134 AHEG
-144 HSHDHAHDHGSNP
+144 HDHDHGHDHGVNP
-157 DEIILAPEKA
+157 DEIMLAPAKA
-167 KAAGVMS
+167 KAAGVVS
-174 EIIQPKSF
+174 EVIQPKPF
-182 RQVIKA
+182 RQIIKA

-194 AQGNESVIVANVAGV
+194 AQGNESIVVANVSGI

-217 EGMQVGKGATI
+217 EGMQVGKGASL

-236 QEGDPAERARI
+236 QDGDPAERARI

-263 KSQIVSQK
+263 ESQIVSQK
-271 EFNAIKEK
+271 EFVAIKEK
-279 YENAKVAYE
+279 YENAKLAYE
-288 AIANNQTES
+288 ALAKNQTKN
-297 GVAVSAPMGG
+297 GVSVTSPMGG

-315 EGDYVAVGQP
+315 EGDYVSVGQP

-349 NGITS
+349 NAITS

-367 LESLNGKLLSY
+367 LEALNGKLLSY
-378 GKSSG
+378 GKSAGAG

-402 SFVEIYL
+402 SFVEIFL

-414 ENTLVL
+414 EDAIVL

-435 LQKCEES
+435 IQNCEES

-456 EVQILSGVNPGDKV
+456 EVQILSGVHPGDKV